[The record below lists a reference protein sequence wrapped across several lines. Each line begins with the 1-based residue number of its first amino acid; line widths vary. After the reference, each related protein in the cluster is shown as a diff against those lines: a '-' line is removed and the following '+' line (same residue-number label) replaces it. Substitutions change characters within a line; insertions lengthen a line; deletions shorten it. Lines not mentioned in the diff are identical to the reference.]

1 MHRKRLAAA
10 LAATTVT
17 AALIT
22 APTVSAQ
29 DFVAPGCPDGT
40 ISSEQV
46 WHDDFDAETSPSTT
60 WESKPV
66 GAFEVRKHAD
76 AGDGLV
82 MHGEHPLVDGFGEA
96 RTAPLKFP
104 AGRQLV
110 MVLTHAHA
118 LAADAEAAVGL
129 YAELVGFR
137 PKFTGSESGYF
148 RGSAARS
155 TSTADLS
162 VLAGKEV
169 WVSLELSTGSKP
181 PTAEHTGWDVDDV
194 AVYTCDDKHPSGP
207 AGLVIKP
214 GYDEVLTT
222 WEPSAWRPEL
232 VTGYQVRLHD
242 VDDSSRDRVVDL
254 GAGARQWRFTG
265 VPPARTYQVSVSSG
279 PADRATS
286 SVRIHPSWVHMTGSR
301 SQTVQFTNRVTITGT
316 AWLQNGSLTL
326 QKRYSSAGSW
336 VNAGGASVSEGRW
349 RADPTPTRNTQYRV
363 VTEPR
368 VYSTFARMGSFSPT
382 FSAKVKMA
390 VDAWSNGFV
399 NPDEPVIIKT
409 RVSPN
414 HPGMSVQLQRYY
426 SDGWRTVSSKRL
438 GEWSSCTFSFHKK
451 PGTYAYRVVAPSHS
465 DHVQGTS
472 QVTRA
477 YVRGY

>member
-1 MHRKRLAAA
+1 MHNTDNGHTPR
-10 LAATTVT
+10 T
-17 AALIT
+17 
-22 APTVSAQ
+22 
-29 DFVAPGCPDGT
+29 G
-40 ISSEQV
+40 
-46 WHDDFDAETSPSTT
+46 DDPEMSPSTT

-82 MHGEHPLVDGFGEA
+82 VHGEHPLVDGFGEA

-169 WVSLELSTGSKP
+169 WV
-181 PTAEHTGWDVDDV
+181 
-194 AVYTCDDKHPSGP
+194 HPSGP

-254 GAGARQWRFTG
+254 GAGARQWRFTS
-265 VPPARTYQVSVSSG
+265 VPPARTYQVHQLGDHHWHGLAGERQSYFAEAVL
-279 PADRATS
+279 
-286 SVRIHPSWVHMTGSR
+286 VR
-301 SQTVQFTNRVTITGT
+301 
-316 AWLQNGSLTL
+316 WLLG
-326 QKRYSSAGSW
+326 
-336 VNAGGASVSEGRW
+336 ECRW
-349 RADPTPTRNTQYRV
+349 RER
-363 VTEPR
+363 
-368 VYSTFARMGSFSPT
+368 SFSPT

-399 NPDEPVIIKT
+399 NPDEPVIIKA

-438 GEWSSCTFSFHKK
+438 GEWSSCTFSFYKK